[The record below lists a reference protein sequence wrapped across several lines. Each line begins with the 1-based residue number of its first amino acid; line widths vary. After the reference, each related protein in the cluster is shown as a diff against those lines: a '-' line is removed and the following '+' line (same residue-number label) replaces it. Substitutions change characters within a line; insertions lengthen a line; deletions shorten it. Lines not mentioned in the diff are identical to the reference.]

1 MDPRTKA
8 TLAAYDKA
16 AAEYQEFWRQRR
28 PLDAVRKF
36 AALAGKGAT
45 ILDPACGPVLDVRLL
60 RDAGLRVVAGDL
72 SHEVMKLGKMLHPK
86 GALARWDFRNLPFL
100 DATFGGVWAPATLQH
115 LSRAEMLTALRE
127 LRRVHREGPI
137 FLTFRQGAGDLDEID
152 DPPAGAVYASSV
164 TADEL
169 KALLLGVG
177 YVEVE
182 IEQRP
187 DPLDRRDITWLY
199 GWGRLKA

>member
-1 MDPRTKA
+1 VDPRTKA

-45 ILDPACGPVLDVRLL
+45 ILDPACGPVVDVRLL

-86 GALARWDFRNLPFL
+86 GALARWDFCNLPFL

-115 LSRAEMLTALRE
+115 LPRAEMLTALRE

-137 FLTFRQGAGDLDEID
+137 FVTFRQGAGDLEEVE

-164 TADEL
+164 SADEL

-182 IEQRP
+182 VEQRP
-187 DPLDRRDITWLY
+187 DPLDRRDVTWLY
-199 GWGRLKA
+199 GWGRLKP

>member
-137 FLTFRQGAGDLDEID
+137 FLTFRQGTGDLDEVE
-152 DPPAGAVYASSV
+152 DPPAGAVHASSV

-182 IEQRP
+182 VEQRP
-187 DPLDRRDITWLY
+187 DPLDRRDVTWLY

>member
-1 MDPRTKA
+1 VDPRTKA

-127 LRRVHREGPI
+127 LRRVQREGPI
-137 FLTFRQGAGDLDEID
+137 FLTFRQGGGDLDEVE

-182 IEQRP
+182 VEQRP

>member
-45 ILDPACGPVLDVRLL
+45 ILDPACGPVVDVRLL

-115 LSRAEMLTALRE
+115 LPRAEMLTALRE

-137 FLTFRQGAGDLDEID
+137 FLTFRQGTGDLEEVE

-182 IEQRP
+182 VEQRP
-187 DPLDRRDITWLY
+187 DPLDRRDVTWLY
-199 GWGRLKA
+199 GWGRLKP

>member
-1 MDPRTKA
+1 VDPRTKA

-45 ILDPACGPVLDVRLL
+45 VLDPACGPVVDVRLL

-86 GALARWDFRNLPFL
+86 GALARWDFRNLPFP

-115 LSRAEMLTALRE
+115 LPRAEMLTALRE

-137 FLTFRQGAGDLDEID
+137 FLTFRQGAGDLEEVE

-164 TADEL
+164 TAEEL

-182 IEQRP
+182 VEQRP
-187 DPLDRRDITWLY
+187 DPLDRREVTWLY
-199 GWGRLKA
+199 GWGRLKP

>member
-45 ILDPACGPVLDVRLL
+45 ILDPACGPVVDVRLL

-115 LSRAEMLTALRE
+115 LPRAEMLTALRE
-127 LRRVHREGPI
+127 LRRVQREGPI
-137 FLTFRQGAGDLDEID
+137 FLTFRQGAGDLEEVD

-164 TADEL
+164 NAEEL

-182 IEQRP
+182 VEQRP
-187 DPLDRRDITWLY
+187 DPLDRRDVTWLY
-199 GWGRLKA
+199 GWGRLKP

>member
-45 ILDPACGPVLDVRLL
+45 ILDPACGPVVDVRLL

-86 GALARWDFRNLPFL
+86 GALARWDFCNLPFL

-115 LSRAEMLTALRE
+115 LPRAEMLTALRE

-137 FLTFRQGAGDLDEID
+137 FVTFRQGAGDLEEVE

-164 TADEL
+164 SADEL

-182 IEQRP
+182 VEQRP
-187 DPLDRRDITWLY
+187 DPLDRRDVTWLY
-199 GWGRLKA
+199 GWGRLKP